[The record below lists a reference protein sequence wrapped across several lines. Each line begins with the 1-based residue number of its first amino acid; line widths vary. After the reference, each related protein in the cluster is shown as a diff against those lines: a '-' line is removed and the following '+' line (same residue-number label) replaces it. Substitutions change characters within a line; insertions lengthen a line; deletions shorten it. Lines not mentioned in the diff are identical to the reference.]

1 MSYVYI
7 ITNKKNGTLYLGVT
21 NDIHRRIQ
29 EHKSGAIKWFSRK
42 YWLDMLVYYEQITNI
57 VDAIIREKQL
67 KNRNR
72 QWKIELIES
81 TNPDWQDL
89 SIYL

>member
-1 MSYVYI
+1 
-7 ITNKKNGTLYLGVT
+7 
-21 NDIHRRIQ
+21 
-29 EHKSGAIKWFSRK
+29 
-42 YWLDMLVYYEQITNI
+42 MLVYYEQITNI

>member
-29 EHKSGAIKWFSRK
+29 EHKSGAIK
-42 YWLDMLVYYEQITNI
+42 
-57 VDAIIREKQL
+57 
-67 KNRNR
+67 
-72 QWKIELIES
+72 
-81 TNPDWQDL
+81 
-89 SIYL
+89 